1 MQVQGVEATARAL
14 AERGARKTE
23 QAKAAGVTAQALHTF
38 VFSNDRAWQHKGQCQ
53 STLLVIRETRKYL
66 S

>member
-14 AERGARKTE
+14 VERGTRKTE

-38 VFSNDRAWQHKGQCQ
+38 VFSNDRANPLC
-53 STLLVIRETRKYL
+53 
-66 S
+66 

>member
-14 AERGARKTE
+14 AERGTRKTE

-38 VFSNDRAWQHKGQCQ
+38 VFSNVTKIV
-53 STLLVIRETRKYL
+53 SKIRTNCKKIK
-66 S
+66 